1 MQQEEKC
8 LKRKVRRK
16 EKRINKGE
24 NNTKNKKRKG
34 ANNKKKKQKEKKGL
48 ARAFAGIS
56 TGKMPIL
63 GLKDCCE
70 YVY

>member
-1 MQQEEKC
+1 MSKKENTQTTKNERKKKEEK
-8 LKRKVRRK
+8 
-16 EKRINKGE
+16 
-24 NNTKNKKRKG
+24 TKKKRT
-34 ANNKKKKQKEKKGL
+34 A